1 MAIPIVTSISSKQEA
16 AIRRAIISVA
26 PDYFAWTTEAQERYR
41 ATISDDD
48 DFRIRQIVVNVLFDI
63 KTATRDDLETA
74 LENFDDGQYLLLN
87 STLLAL
93 TGIGDDWFFLN
104 EHLAENTSLL
114 NFETVYDYDHADHV
128 FQESWRQRDIPDY
141 TAKPYRGGLD
151 YRWARLKIN
160 GAFHYANLCSVPS
173 YVHSK
178 LEEFGF
184 DKINCLIPHEYVEGK
199 NHGKREGQGSLF
211 DMRVDAGGLEPQLEE
226 LKDRYY
232 RYLSTRFESLLDGYH
247 ANATKRVYQI
257 DDNQETE
264 PHRDFIFTDISALQA
279 VRFRHFMQD
288 CNAIQG
294 DPDELKS
301 LIEQEYKEAVGFLEH
316 AHQDIVANFDPKVVK
331 LRKKMKVIIADAAA
345 KDLL

>member
-16 AIRRAIISVA
+16 AIRRAIISVV
-26 PDYFAWTTEAQERYR
+26 PDYFAWTAEAQERYR
-41 ATISDDD
+41 ANMPDDD
-48 DFRIRQIVVNVLFDI
+48 DFRIRQIVINVLFGI
-63 KTATRDDLETA
+63 KTTTRDDLEAA
-74 LENFDDGQYLLLN
+74 LDAFDGGQYLLLN
-87 STLLAL
+87 STLLQL
-93 TGIGDDWFFLN
+93 TGIGDDFFLLN
-104 EHLAENTSLL
+104 EYFAENTSLL
-114 NFETVYDYDHADHV
+114 DFETVYDYDHADHV

-141 TAKPYRGGLD
+141 TAKPYRGSL
-151 YRWARLKIN
+151 YFRWARLQIN
-160 GAFHYANLCSVPS
+160 GVFHYANLCTMAG

-184 DKINCLIPHEYVEGK
+184 DKINGLIPHEYVEGK
-199 NHGKREGQGSLF
+199 NHGKREGQGALF
-211 DMRVDAGGLEPQLEE
+211 DMRIDAGGLEQQLEE

-232 RYLSTRFESLLDGYH
+232 RYLSSRFESLLDSYH
-247 ANATKRVYQI
+247 TNAIKRVYQI

-264 PHRDFIFTDISALQA
+264 PHRSFIFTDITALQA

-294 DPDELKS
+294 DPEELKP
-301 LIEQEYKEAVGFLEH
+301 LIEQEYQEAVGFLEH